1 MISLQDTIVAPATNI
16 STQAIALIR
25 VSGDQAFNVVNKLL
39 KPEKQ
44 LATKK
49 GIFLRK
55 LYFNNELIDEVV
67 LTCFVAPYSFTG
79 ENVVEIACHGGIL
92 NTNKIINIIIQS
104 GARMALK
111 GEFSQRSFINGKIDL
126 IQAEG
131 INNLIHAKNE
141 LALKIGVSNMSGAN
155 NKAIIQLKDNLLDI
169 ISRIQVSIDYP
180 DYDDVEG
187 SSVED
192 LTKLLEVINNQIN
205 KLLVRSKIAFKNSE
219 GIQTAIVGQT
229 NVGKSSILNTLI
241 NEDKAIVTDIP
252 GTTRDIVEGQINLE
266 NVTLNLIDTAGIR
279 KTDDLVESLGIK
291 KSKDL
296 INQADLILF
305 VVNKDNIDDQNN
317 QEIFELL
324 NDKPYILIVNKADQ
338 LTEQDKENLLVKYQN
353 IVFTSAKNQDIDQ
366 LLFKIN
372 HMFTNEEIKKNDELI
387 LIGLN
392 QIALVEQIKNK
403 LSTALDV
410 IKSKMPIDIVNV
422 DLYDAWNLL
431 NQLIGIEYEDEIID
445 NIFRKYCLGK

>member
-422 DLYDAWNLL
+422 DLYDAW
-431 NQLIGIEYEDEIID
+431 
-445 NIFRKYCLGK
+445 

>member
-1 MISLQDTIVAPATNI
+1 MTLQDTVVAPATNI

-25 VSGDQAFNVVNKLL
+25 ISGDEAFTVINRLL
-39 KPEKQ
+39 KEKDQ
-44 LATKK
+44 IQTKR
-49 GIFLRK
+49 GIFVRK
-55 LYFNNELIDEVV
+55 LYFKDELIDEVV
-67 LTCFVAPYSFTG
+67 LTCFVAPNSFTG

-92 NTNKIINIIIQS
+92 NTNRIINIITQS
-104 GARMALK
+104 GARMAMR
-111 GEFSQRSFINGKIDL
+111 GEFSQRSFVNGKIDL

-141 LALKIGVSNMSGAN
+141 LALKIGVANMSGAN
-155 NKAIIQLKDNLLDI
+155 NKAVIELKDNLLDI

-192 LTKLLEVINNQIN
+192 LTKLLEIINDQIN
-205 KLLVRSKIAFKNSE
+205 KLLIRSKMAFKNSE
-219 GIQTAIVGQT
+219 GIKTAIIGQT

-252 GTTRDIVEGQINLE
+252 GTTRDIVEGQISLE
-266 NVTLNLIDTAGIR
+266 NVTLDLIDTAGIR
-279 KTDDLVESLGIK
+279 STDDIVENLGIQ

-296 INQADLILF
+296 INKADLVLF
-305 VVNKDNIDDQNN
+305 VVNYNNIDDKDNK
-317 QEIFELL
+317 EIFELL
-324 NDKPYILIVNKADQ
+324 NDKNWILVVNKTDQ
-338 LTEQDKENLLVKYQN
+338 LDDKQVESLNQKYN
-353 IVFTSAKNQDIDQ
+353 NVVFTSAKNQDIDQ
-366 LLFKIN
+366 LILKIN
-372 HMFTNEEIKKNDELI
+372 QMYNNEEIKKNDELI

-392 QIALVEQIKNK
+392 QIALVEQIKTK
-403 LSTALDV
+403 LTTALDV
-410 IKSKMPIDIVNV
+410 IKSGMPIDIVNV

-431 NQLIGIEYEDEIID
+431 NELIGVEYEDEIID

>member
-324 NDKPYILIVNKADQ
+324 NDKSYILIVNKADQ

-403 LSTALDV
+403 LSTALNV

>member
-1 MISLQDTIVAPATNI
+1 MSLQDTIVAPATNI

>member
-1 MISLQDTIVAPATNI
+1 MSLQDTIVAPATNI

-324 NDKPYILIVNKADQ
+324 NDKSYILIVNKADQ

>member
-1 MISLQDTIVAPATNI
+1 MTLQDTVVAPATNI

-25 VSGDQAFNVVNKLL
+25 ISGDEAFTVINRLL
-39 KPEKQ
+39 KEKDQ
-44 LATKK
+44 IQTKR
-49 GIFLRK
+49 GIFVRK
-55 LYFNNELIDEVV
+55 LYFKDELIDEVV
-67 LTCFVAPYSFTG
+67 LTCFVAPNSFTG

-92 NTNKIINIIIQS
+92 NTNRIINIITQS
-104 GARMALK
+104 GARMAMR
-111 GEFSQRSFINGKIDL
+111 GEFSQRSFVNGKIDL

-141 LALKIGVSNMSGAN
+141 LALKIGVANMSGAN
-155 NKAIIQLKDNLLDI
+155 NKAVIELKDNLLDI

-192 LTKLLEVINNQIN
+192 LTKLLEIINDQIN
-205 KLLVRSKIAFKNSE
+205 KLLIRSKMAFKNSE
-219 GIQTAIVGQT
+219 GIKTAIIGQT

-252 GTTRDIVEGQINLE
+252 GTTRDIVEGQISLE
-266 NVTLNLIDTAGIR
+266 NVTLDLIDTAGIR
-279 KTDDLVESLGIK
+279 ATDDVVENLGIQ

-296 INQADLILF
+296 INKADLVLF
-305 VVNKDNIDDQNN
+305 VVNYNNIDDKDNK
-317 QEIFELL
+317 EIFELL
-324 NDKPYILIVNKADQ
+324 NDKNWILVVNKTDQ
-338 LTEQDKENLLVKYQN
+338 LDDKQIESLNQKYN
-353 IVFTSAKNQDIDQ
+353 NVVFTSAKNQDIDQ
-366 LLFKIN
+366 LILKIN
-372 HMFTNEEIKKNDELI
+372 QMYNNEEIKKNDELI

-392 QIALVEQIKNK
+392 QIALVEQIKTK
-403 LSTALDV
+403 LTTALDV
-410 IKSKMPIDIVNV
+410 IKSGMPIDIVNV

-431 NQLIGIEYEDEIID
+431 NELIGVEYEDEIID

>member
-324 NDKPYILIVNKADQ
+324 NDKSYILIVNKADQ

>member
-1 MISLQDTIVAPATNI
+1 MSLQDTIVAPATNI

-324 NDKPYILIVNKADQ
+324 NDKSYILIVNKADQ

-403 LSTALDV
+403 LSTALNV

>member
-1 MISLQDTIVAPATNI
+1 MITLQDTVVAPATNI

-25 VSGDQAFNVVNKLL
+25 ISGDEAFTVINRLL
-39 KPEKQ
+39 KEKDQ
-44 LATKK
+44 IQTKR
-49 GIFLRK
+49 GIFVRK
-55 LYFNNELIDEVV
+55 LYFKDELIDEVV
-67 LTCFVAPYSFTG
+67 LTCFVAPNSFTG

-92 NTNKIINIIIQS
+92 NTNRIINIITQS
-104 GARMALK
+104 GARMAMR
-111 GEFSQRSFINGKIDL
+111 GEFSQRSFVNGKIDL

-141 LALKIGVSNMSGAN
+141 LALKIGVANMSGAN
-155 NKAIIQLKDNLLDI
+155 NKAVIELKDNLLDI

-192 LTKLLEVINNQIN
+192 LTKLLEIINDQIN
-205 KLLVRSKIAFKNSE
+205 KLLIRSKMAFKNSE
-219 GIQTAIVGQT
+219 GIKTAIIGQT

-252 GTTRDIVEGQINLE
+252 GTTRDIVEGQISLE
-266 NVTLNLIDTAGIR
+266 NVTLDLIDTAGIR
-279 KTDDLVESLGIK
+279 ATDDVVENLGIQ

-296 INQADLILF
+296 INKADLVLF
-305 VVNKDNIDDQNN
+305 VVNYNNIDDKDNK
-317 QEIFELL
+317 EIFELL
-324 NDKPYILIVNKADQ
+324 NDKNWILVVNKTDQ
-338 LTEQDKENLLVKYQN
+338 LDDKQIESLNQKYN
-353 IVFTSAKNQDIDQ
+353 NVVFTSAKNQDIDQ
-366 LLFKIN
+366 LILKIN
-372 HMFTNEEIKKNDELI
+372 QMYNNEEIKKNDELI

-392 QIALVEQIKNK
+392 QIALVEQIKTK
-403 LSTALDV
+403 LTTALDV
-410 IKSKMPIDIVNV
+410 IKSGMPIDIVNV

-431 NQLIGIEYEDEIID
+431 NELIGVEYEDEIID

>member
-1 MISLQDTIVAPATNI
+1 MITLQDTVVAPATNI

-25 VSGDQAFNVVNKLL
+25 ISGDEAFTVINRLL
-39 KPEKQ
+39 KEKDQ
-44 LATKK
+44 IQTKR
-49 GIFLRK
+49 GIFVRK
-55 LYFNNELIDEVV
+55 LYFKDELIDEVV
-67 LTCFVAPYSFTG
+67 LTCFVAPNSFTG

-92 NTNKIINIIIQS
+92 NTNRIINIITQS
-104 GARMALK
+104 GARMAMR
-111 GEFSQRSFINGKIDL
+111 GEFSQRSFVNGKINL

-141 LALKIGVSNMSGAN
+141 LALKIGVANMSGAN
-155 NKAIIQLKDNLLDI
+155 NKAVIELKDNLLDI

-192 LTKLLEVINNQIN
+192 LTKLLEIINDQIN
-205 KLLVRSKIAFKNSE
+205 KLLIRSKMAFKNSE
-219 GIQTAIVGQT
+219 GIKTAIIGQT

-252 GTTRDIVEGQINLE
+252 GTTRDIVEGQISLE
-266 NVTLNLIDTAGIR
+266 NVTLDLIDTAGIR
-279 KTDDLVESLGIK
+279 STDDVVESLGIK

-296 INQADLILF
+296 INKADLVLF
-305 VVNKDNIDDQNN
+305 VVNYNNIDDKDNK
-317 QEIFELL
+317 EIFELL
-324 NDKPYILIVNKADQ
+324 NDKNWILVVNKTDQ
-338 LTEQDKENLLVKYQN
+338 LDDKQIQLLNQKYN
-353 IVFTSAKNQDIDQ
+353 NVVFTSAKNQDIDQ
-366 LLFKIN
+366 LILKIN
-372 HMFTNEEIKKNDELI
+372 QMYNNEEIKKNDELI

-392 QIALVEQIKNK
+392 QIALVEQIKAK
-403 LSTALDV
+403 LTTALDV
-410 IKSKMPIDIVNV
+410 IKSGMPIDIVNV

-431 NQLIGIEYEDEIID
+431 NELIGVEYEDEIID